1 MVDPL
6 FSLRHDFKWVPRSH
20 MYIMIFKLKTLR
32 KIVLKNNAK
41 NGKRE
46 SKATF
51 FQPRAMKS
59 LFY

>member
-1 MVDPL
+1 
-6 FSLRHDFKWVPRSH
+6 
-20 MYIMIFKLKTLR
+20 MYIMILKLKTLR

-51 FQPRAMKS
+51 F
-59 LFY
+59 

>member
-6 FSLRHDFKWVPRSH
+6 FFLRHDFKWVPRSH
-20 MYIMIFKLKTLR
+20 MYIVILKLKTLR

-51 FQPRAMKS
+51 F
-59 LFY
+59 